1 MCVREGVP
9 RGYAFGGTLAR
20 QAEFGLPG
28 ESLQQFCERRRK
40 VIRQIHFLLS
50 FSRSAMLTDVFRPS
64 LRFLRIVLV
73 LVLHLGCQLGVA
85 QDADPKAW
93 FERGNDAL
101 RKGNAADAVHDFQ
114 EFLRLQPNSA
124 EGYFNLGLALQSA
137 GQLNESLTA
146 LRKAASL
153 QPGLHGVR
161 LFTGIVNYKLN
172 HLSAAHDDLA
182 SETRLEPKNAA
193 GWMWLGVVDLAQDH
207 ADAAA
212 AALDKAAALDPNN
225 LDILYHRARAHLLIS
240 KASYAAMFKLS
251 PDSWRVH
258 EVLGQADAEAF
269 RTDDAISEFRLALR
283 AAPHEPGLNEELGD
297 ACWTADKLQEADD
310 AYSEEIKIDSA
321 NAIALYKLGSLRV
334 TRADAAGGVPL
345 LERALALDL
354 TISDAHYYLGKGYT
368 ALGKDDLAIE
378 HFRLATNP
386 QGTEELRIMS
396 WYQLAM
402 LYRNLHRT
410 QEAGEA
416 LVAFRE
422 MKTARDQRQE
432 NKLQEQMR
440 RRDQLPRQETIPAT
454 ADLP

>member
-1 MCVREGVP
+1 MLMVVFLPAARLLFIALFLIFCCQSGIAQNVD
-9 RGYAFGGTLAR
+9 ANTLF
-20 QAEFGLPG
+20 Q
-28 ESLQQFCERRRK
+28 
-40 VIRQIHFLLS
+40 H
-50 FSRSAMLTDVFRPS
+50 
-64 LRFLRIVLV
+64 
-73 LVLHLGCQLGVA
+73 
-85 QDADPKAW
+85 
-93 FERGNDAL
+93 GNDAL
-101 RKGNAADAVHDFQ
+101 RKGNSADAVHDFQ
-114 EFLRLQPNSA
+114 EFLRLRPGSA
-124 EGYFNLGLALQSA
+124 EGYFNLGLAWQSA
-137 GQLNESLTA
+137 GQFDESLTA

-172 HLSAAHDDLA
+172 HLSAAHEDLA

-193 GWMWLGVVDLAQDH
+193 GWMWLGVVELAQNH

-212 AALDKAAALDPNN
+212 ASLDKAAALDPNN

-240 KASYAAMFKLS
+240 KASYAAMFKID

-283 AAPHEPGLNEELGD
+283 TAPHEPGLNEELGD
-297 ACWTADKLQEADD
+297 ACWTAGNMEEADQ

-334 TRADAAGGVPL
+334 TRGDAAGGVPL
-345 LERALALDL
+345 LQRALALDPS
-354 TISDAHYYLGKGYT
+354 ISDAHYYLGKGEA

-378 HFRLATNP
+378 HFKLATNP

-396 WYQLAM
+396 WYQLAT

-410 QEAGEA
+410 QDAGEA
-416 LVAFRE
+416 LVAFRK
-422 MKTARDQRQE
+422 MKTERDQRRE
-432 NKLQEQMR
+432 SKLQDQTR

-454 ADLP
+454 AELP